1 MRTTFRSLAS
11 FNYRVWAAGALVSN
25 IGTWMQR
32 TAQDWIVL
40 TQLTQHDATAVGI
53 VMSLQ
58 FGPQFLLLPLT
69 GYAADRLD
77 RRRMLVLTQSV
88 MGLLALGLGILTL
101 AGVVHLW
108 HVYLFAFLLG
118 CTTAFD
124 SPTRQSFVAELVGD
138 EHLSNA
144 VALNSTSF
152 NAARLVGPAVAGV
165 LIALIG
171 SGWVFV
177 LNAVSFAAVLGA
189 LAMLRPAQFHG
200 RLTRAGKHSGL
211 ADGMRHV
218 WGQPDLRAVLLMF
231 FLIGTFGM
239 NFPIYISTMAV
250 SVFHVGAGEFG
261 LLTSSMALG
270 SVTGALLAAGREK
283 PRMMLLAVASLA
295 FGVAL
300 TIAAMMPSYRFFAVA
315 LFFVGLSTQTF
326 TTTAHSAAQL
336 WSDPF
341 LRGRVIALVMAVS
354 AGSTPLGAPLIGVLA
369 NTFGPR
375 WAMVAGA
382 SSGFLAAVVGVLAL
396 ARRRRMGRTR
406 RDGLA
411 GDVRKAASLDSQPG
425 DRIP

>member
-1 MRTTFRSLAS
+1 MRSTFRSLAS
-11 FNYRVWAAGALVSN
+11 FNYRVWAAGAIVSN
-25 IGTWMQR
+25 VGTWMQR

-40 TQLTQHDATAVGI
+40 TQLTQNDATAVGI

-77 RRRMLVLTQSV
+77 RRRLVAFTQSA
-88 MGLLALGLGILTL
+88 MGVLAAGLGILTL
-101 AGVVHLW
+101 SGAVQLW

-118 CTTAFD
+118 CTSAFD
-124 SPTRQSFVAELVGD
+124 APARQSFVAELVGD

-152 NAARLVGPAVAGV
+152 NAGRLLGPAVAGV
-165 LIALIG
+165 LIAAVG

-177 LNAVSFAAVLGA
+177 LNAISFAAVLAA
-189 LAMLRPAQFHG
+189 LSLLRPAEFHP
-200 RLTRAGKHSGL
+200 RIAHDAKRSGV

-218 WGQPDLRAVLLMF
+218 WSRPELRTVVLMF
-231 FLIGTFGM
+231 FVVGTFGM

-250 SVFHVGAGEFG
+250 SAFHAGASQFG

-283 PRMMLLAVASLA
+283 PSMKLLTAAALGFGIALAVA
-295 FGVAL
+295 
-300 TIAAMMPSYRFFAVA
+300 AAMPGLRLFAVT
-315 LFFVGLSTQTF
+315 LFFVGISTQTF

-341 LRGRVIALVMAVS
+341 LRGRVIALVLAVS
-354 AGSTPLGAPLIGVLA
+354 AGSTPLGAPLIGWIA
-369 NTFGPR
+369 NHFGAR
-375 WAMVAGA
+375 WSLVAGA
-382 SSGFLAAVVGVLAL
+382 SSGFVAAIVGLLAL
-396 ARRRRMGRTR
+396 ARSRTR
-406 RDGLA
+406 EPA
-411 GDVRKAASLDSQPG
+411 G
-425 DRIP
+425 

>member
-1 MRTTFRSLAS
+1 MRTTFRSLAG

-40 TQLTQHDATAVGI
+40 TELTAHDATAVGI

-77 RRRMLVLTQSV
+77 RRRMLAVTQSV
-88 MGLLALGLGILTL
+88 MGLLALGLGVLTL
-101 AGVVHLW
+101 AGTVQLW

-124 SPTRQSFVAELVGD
+124 SPARQSFVAELVGD
-138 EHLSNA
+138 AHLSNA

-152 NAARLVGPAVAGV
+152 NAGRLIGPAVAGV
-165 LIALIG
+165 LIALVG

-177 LNAVSFAAVLGA
+177 LNALSFAAVLGA
-189 LAMLRPAQFHG
+189 LAMLRPAQFHA
-200 RLTRAGKHSGL
+200 RLTRPGHRSGL
-211 ADGMRHV
+211 ADGVRHV
-218 WGQPDLRAVLLMF
+218 WSRHELRAVLVMF

-250 SVFHVGAGEFG
+250 SVFQVGAGEFG
-261 LLTSSMALG
+261 LLTSSMATG
-270 SVTGALLAAGREK
+270 SVTGALLSAGRDK
-283 PRMMLLAVASLA
+283 PRMSMLMGAALA
-295 FGVAL
+295 FGVTLTLAAL
-300 TIAAMMPSYRFFAVA
+300 MPGYLLFAVA
-315 LFFVGLSTQTF
+315 LFCVGLATQTF

-354 AGSTPLGAPLIGVLA
+354 AGGTPIGAPLIGMVA
-369 NTFGPR
+369 NNFGPR
-375 WAMVAGA
+375 WAMAVGA
-382 SSGFLAAVVGVLAL
+382 MSGFAAAAVGMLAL
-396 ARRRRMGRTR
+396 ARLR
-406 RDGLA
+406 RDAA
-411 GDVRKAASLDSQPG
+411 G
-425 DRIP
+425 

>member
-11 FNYRVWAAGALVSN
+11 FNYRLWAAGALVSN

-77 RRRMLVLTQSV
+77 RRRVLVLTQSA

-101 AGVVHLW
+101 VGAVHLW

-138 EHLSNA
+138 AHLSNA

-152 NAARLVGPAVAGV
+152 NAGRLIGPAVAGV

-177 LNAVSFAAVLGA
+177 LNALSFAAVLAA
-189 LAMLRPAQFHG
+189 LAMLRPAEFHG
-200 RLTRAGKHSGL
+200 RIARVSKRSGV

-218 WGQPDLRAVLLMF
+218 WSRPDLRSVLLMF

-261 LLTSSMALG
+261 LLTSSMAVG

-283 PRMMLLAVASLA
+283 PRMMLLTAASLA
-295 FGVAL
+295 FGLAL
-300 TIAAMMPSYRFFAVA
+300 TIAAVMPSYRLFAVA

-336 WSDPF
+336 WSDPL
-341 LRGRVIALVMAVS
+341 LRGRVIALVLAVS
-354 AGSTPLGAPLIGVLA
+354 AGSTPLGAPLIGMVA

-375 WAMVAGA
+375 WSIVAGA
-382 SSGFLAAVVGVLAL
+382 SSGFVAAIVGVLAL
-396 ARRRRMGRTR
+396 ARQRRRF
-406 RDGLA
+406 
-411 GDVRKAASLDSQPG
+411 AA
-425 DRIP
+425 

>member
-1 MRTTFRSLAS
+1 MRRTFRSLAG

-40 TQLTQHDATAVGI
+40 TQLTDHDATAVGI

-69 GYAADRLD
+69 GYVADRVD
-77 RRRMLVLTQSV
+77 RRRMLLVTQSV
-88 MGLLALGLGILTL
+88 MGLLALGLGTLTL
-101 AGVVHLW
+101 AGAVQLW
-108 HVYLFAFLLG
+108 HVYLFALLLG

-138 EHLSNA
+138 AHLSNA

-152 NAARLVGPAVAGV
+152 NAGRLVGPAVAGA
-165 LIALIG
+165 LIALVG

-189 LAMLRPAQFHG
+189 LALLRPAHFHP
-200 RLTRAGKHSGL
+200 RVAHSGRGSGL
-211 ADGMRHV
+211 TDGVRHV
-218 WGQPDLRAVLLMF
+218 WSRPDLRAVLVMF

-250 SVFHVGAGEFG
+250 TVFQVGAREFG
-261 LLTSSMALG
+261 LLTSAMAAG

-283 PRMMLLAVASLA
+283 PRMGLLAGAALG

-300 TIAAMMPSYRFFAVA
+300 TAAAAMPTYRLFAVA
-315 LFFVGLSTQTF
+315 LFFVGLVTQTF

-336 WSDPF
+336 WSDPT
-341 LRGRVIALVMAVS
+341 LRGRVIALVLAVS
-354 AGSTPLGAPLIGVLA
+354 AGSTPLGAPLIGEIA
-369 NTFGPR
+369 NIFGPR
-375 WAMVAGA
+375 WSLVVGA
-382 SSGFLAAVVGVLAL
+382 SSGFLAAAVGVACLL
-396 ARRRRMGRTR
+396 RQRRQHRS
-406 RDGLA
+406 D
-411 GDVRKAASLDSQPG
+411 
-425 DRIP
+425 

>member
-11 FNYRVWAAGALVSN
+11 FNYRLWAAGALVSN

-40 TQLTQHDATAVGI
+40 TQLTQHDAAAVGI

-69 GYAADRLD
+69 GYAADSLD
-77 RRRMLVLTQSV
+77 RRRILVLTQSA

-101 AGVVHLW
+101 AGAVRLW

-138 EHLSNA
+138 AHLSNA

-152 NAARLVGPAVAGV
+152 NAGRLIGPAVAGV
-165 LIALIG
+165 LIALVG

-177 LNAVSFAAVLGA
+177 LNALSFAAVLAA
-189 LAMLRPAQFHG
+189 LAMLRPAEFHG
-200 RLTRAGKHSGL
+200 RLARASKRSSL

-218 WGQPDLRAVLLMF
+218 WSQPDLRAVLLMF

-239 NFPIYISTMAV
+239 NFPIYISTMAA
-250 SVFHVGAGEFG
+250 SVFHVGAGGFG
-261 LLTSSMALG
+261 LLTSSMAAG

-283 PRMMLLAVASLA
+283 PRMVLLMAASLA

-300 TIAAMMPSYRFFAVA
+300 TIAAMMPSYRLFAVA

-336 WSDPF
+336 WSEPH
-341 LRGRVIALVMAVS
+341 LRGRVIALVLAVS
-354 AGSTPLGAPLIGVLA
+354 AGSTPLGAPLLGMVA

-375 WAMVAGA
+375 WAIVAGA
-382 SSGFLAAVVGVLAL
+382 CSGFVAAVLGVLAL
-396 ARRRRMGRTR
+396 ARQRRRE
-406 RDGLA
+406 
-411 GDVRKAASLDSQPG
+411 AA
-425 DRIP
+425 

>member
-11 FNYRVWAAGALVSN
+11 FNYRLWAAGALVSN

-40 TQLTQHDATAVGI
+40 TQLTQQDATAVGI

-77 RRRMLVLTQSV
+77 RRRMLVLTQSA

-101 AGVVHLW
+101 AGMVQLW

-124 SPTRQSFVAELVGD
+124 SPTRQSFVTELVGD
-138 EHLSNA
+138 AHLSNA

-152 NAARLVGPAVAGV
+152 NAGRLVGPAVAGV

-189 LAMLRPAQFHG
+189 LAMLRPAEFHG
-200 RLTRAGKHSGL
+200 RLARASKRSGI

-218 WGQPDLRAVLLMF
+218 WGRPDLRAVLLMF

-250 SVFHVGAGEFG
+250 SVFHVGASEFG
-261 LLTSSMALG
+261 LLTSSMAVG

-283 PRMMLLAVASLA
+283 PRMMLLMVASLA

-300 TIAAMMPSYRFFAVA
+300 TIAAMMPSYRLFAVA

-336 WSDPF
+336 WSDPL

-354 AGSTPLGAPLIGVLA
+354 AGSTPLGAPLIGMVA

-375 WAMVAGA
+375 WSMVIGA
-382 SSGFLAAVVGVLAL
+382 SSGFVAAVVGVLAL
-396 ARRRRMGRTR
+396 ARQRRR
-406 RDGLA
+406 
-411 GDVRKAASLDSQPG
+411 AAA
-425 DRIP
+425 